1 MIILLIKS
9 MCLHNSLYFLA
20 NSIDAPRWATL
31 IVTFKF
37 CEFMLLFN
45 ISLILF
51 IIEFKIFELFSN
63 ISNYNNLFSFSSL
76 GIKFCNIDSE
86 NWF

>member
-37 CEFMLLFN
+37 CEFML
-45 ISLILF
+45 
-51 IIEFKIFELFSN
+51 FSN